1 MPRPPRTSP
10 MPCCFVGDSLGADS
24 FGQEVFVGR
33 VSSLGARS
41 ARASS
46 AAHELREE
54 AVEVM
59 YTALSRRRVTS
70 ALVEARAHSEL
81 HGLDDDLVF
90 ALNAIE
96 TRARSGV
103 ALARV
108 PHEWE
113 ERDAR
118 PVDGQGRDQV
128 HRPAPRV
135 PVEPRGREEP
145 E

>member
-1 MPRPPRTSP
+1 MITTWPRT
-10 MPCCFVGDSLGADS
+10 CAG
-24 FGQEVFVGR
+24 
-33 VSSLGARS
+33 SSRLPRRIA
-41 ARASS
+41 ASIPVYS
-46 AAHELREE
+46 AAWMPAVIRNKGPSRRPVMLKKGHEYFARPGS

-118 PVDGQGRDQV
+118 PVDGQRRDHV
-128 HRPAPRV
+128 HRHAPRV
-135 PVEPRGREEP
+135 HVE
-145 E
+145 